1 MHALIHLQLLL
12 LNIALLVS
20 AEAGEITMLL
30 GNDILMVLAGADS
43 PTSLLVSCA
52 ICVVE
57 ADVFSFAGA
66 IGATQLNPYKWFW

>member
-30 GNDILMVLAGADS
+30 GNDILMVLAGADYPS
-43 PTSLLVSCA
+43 P
-52 ICVVE
+52 
-57 ADVFSFAGA
+57 
-66 IGATQLNPYKWFW
+66 FWYHVQYV